1 MFKPNIKQLNKIKP
15 VCGVG
20 INDFHDC
27 VKMNGKHIR
36 EYTLWKSMLTRCYKN
51 KFYTDCTVE
60 EYLLS
65 FTNFYNHIHT
75 LVGYDNLA
83 YQLDK
88 DFLSGGAKIY
98 SRDTIVFVPKELNL
112 FLTNRSKHRGKYLQ
126 GVSYKNGKFVAQI
139 SIDSTYTFL
148 GNFDDEI
155 TAHNEYVRYKINH
168 AKVLAERWKN
178 YIDIRVYQK
187 LLNFNI

>member
-1 MFKPNIKQLNKIKP
+1 MCNGFNFLISSTNKNEDALN
-15 VCGVG
+15 VG
-20 INDFHDC
+20 SKAEDFIFAPPIS
-27 VKMNGKHIR
+27 VI
-36 EYTLWKSMLTRCYKN
+36 L
-51 KFYTDCTVE
+51 
-60 EYLLS
+60 
-65 FTNFYNHIHT
+65 
-75 LVGYDNLA
+75 
-83 YQLDK
+83 K
-88 DFLSGGAKIY
+88 DFLSSGAKIY